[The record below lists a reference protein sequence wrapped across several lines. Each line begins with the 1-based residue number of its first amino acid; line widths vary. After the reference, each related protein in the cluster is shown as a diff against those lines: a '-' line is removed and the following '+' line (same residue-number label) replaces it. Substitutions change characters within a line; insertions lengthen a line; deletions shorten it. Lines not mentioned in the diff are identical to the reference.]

1 MHRPRAWP
9 FEEPREPSRIY
20 DLPPKGHKVDHAA
33 PLRKAKVEAGLAK
46 QGELLVARAKAR
58 TPKAGPEAFLDLE
71 LLTPRE
77 RRLKL
82 RGV

>member
-1 MHRPRAWP
+1 
-9 FEEPREPSRIY
+9 
-20 DLPPKGHKVDHAA
+20 
-33 PLRKAKVEAGLAK
+33 VEAGLAK
-46 QGELLVARAKAR
+46 QGELLAARAKAR